1 MGTLRAD
8 TFELDRLT
16 KQITLHGHVHMTIN
30 ASGGTS
36 SMKRALILAVLLA
49 GGSAQAATA
58 LATTP
63 PAVHHDAN
71 QPIAVSSD
79 NFVAEKNPA
88 SAGGITG
95 TYSGNVII
103 TQGDI
108 RMRSNSVRIV
118 VVNNKPQ
125 KIFFNGNVVVNSASG
140 TASGDAGVYDVAPQ
154 TRHAERSCRADE
166 RQERHARRSTH
177 GESRH
182 RTGPAWR
189 RRKRHPWQ
197 GSGIVYASTPVG
209 RQITWFILP

>member
-1 MGTLRAD
+1 
-8 TFELDRLT
+8 
-16 KQITLHGHVHMTIN
+16 
-30 ASGGTS
+30 
-36 SMKRALILAVLLA
+36 MKRALILAVLLA

-108 RMRSNSVRIV
+108 RMRSDSVRIV

-140 TASGDAGVYDVAPQ
+140 TASGDAGVYDVAPRLVTLSGHVVLTKDKNVMRGAQ
-154 TRHAERSCRADE
+154 LTVNLVTGLAQLGGGANG
-166 RQERHARRSTH
+166 TH
-177 GESRH
+177 GRV
-182 RTGPAWR
+182 
-189 RRKRHPWQ
+189 Q
-197 GSGIVYASTPVG
+197 GLFTPPPQSGG
-209 RQITWFILP
+209 K